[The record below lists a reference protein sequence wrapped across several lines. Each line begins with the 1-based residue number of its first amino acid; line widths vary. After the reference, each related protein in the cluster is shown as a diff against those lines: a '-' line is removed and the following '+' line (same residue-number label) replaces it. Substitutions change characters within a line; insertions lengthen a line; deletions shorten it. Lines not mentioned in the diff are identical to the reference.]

1 MTKPLYPRFVKER
14 IREMLK
20 HRRVVLLRGPRQS
33 GKTTLV
39 QQFAN
44 ESIPFFTLDSEATL
58 DSVRFDPETFVH
70 RIDRAVIDEIQRAP
84 ELILAIK
91 RSVDTDPRPGR
102 FLLTGSANIMTLP
115 QVADSLAGRMSTI
128 PLLPLAQGELLEL
141 HPSFLDEIFSG
152 ATPKSTIPLVG
163 QTMVDAVLTGGYP
176 EVLTLPSWQD
186 RQDWHNDY
194 VESLIQRDIR
204 DIARLDRIELAPR
217 LLEMLAQYSGHTVNY
232 SDLATKIG
240 LSHVTTRKYVSVL
253 ESLFLV
259 RTLRPWYSNTLKR
272 LTKSPKLHFL
282 DSGLLAAAKGVSP
295 DHIRRNRSQFGS
307 LLECFVF
314 SELLKLDSWN
324 RGRFVFSYFR
334 DRDGNEVDFVI
345 EDRRGRV
352 VGVEVKASAT
362 VSRSDFRGLRR
373 LSTVCED
380 RFVSGAVLY
389 TGTQILP
396 FGDRMAAMP
405 ISALWS

>member
-1 MTKPLYPRFVKER
+1 
-14 IREMLK
+14 MLK
-20 HRRVVLLRGPRQS
+20 HRRVVLLSGPRQS

-44 ESIPFFTLDSEATL
+44 ESIPFFTLDSRATL
-58 DSVRFDPETFVH
+58 DSVRFDPETFIH
-70 RIDRAVIDEIQRAP
+70 GIDRAVIDEIQRVP
-84 ELILAIK
+84 ELILSIK

-128 PLLPLAQGELLEL
+128 PLLPLAQGELLDL
-141 HPSFLDEIFSG
+141 NPSFLEQIFSG
-152 ATPKSTIPLVG
+152 TTPKSRIPFVG
-163 QTMVDAVLTGGYP
+163 QKIEDTVLAGGYP
-176 EVLTLPSWQD
+176 EALTLPSWQD
-186 RQDWHNDY
+186 RQDWHHDY
-194 VESLIQRDIR
+194 VESVLRRDIR
-204 DIARLDRIELAPR
+204 DIVRLDRIELAPR
-217 LLEMLAQYSGHTVNY
+217 LLAMLAHNSGNTVNY
-232 SDLATKIG
+232 SGLARRIG

-259 RTLRPWYSNTLKR
+259 RTLRPWHSNTLKR

-282 DSGLLAAAKGVSP
+282 DTGLLATVRGISP
-295 DHIRRNRSQFGS
+295 DHVGRNRAQFGP

-324 RGRFVFSYFR
+324 RDRFIFSYFR
-334 DRDGNEVDFVI
+334 DRDGKEVDFVI

-352 VGVEVKASAT
+352 VGVDVKASAT
-362 VSRSDFRGLRR
+362 VSSSDFKGLRR
-373 LSTVCED
+373 LATVCD
-380 RFVSGAVLY
+380 GRFVLGVVLY

-396 FGDRMAAMP
+396 FGDRMVAAP